1 MFRGSQMSKRIA
13 LLAAAVLMCATWSS
27 AQTRIDQTY
36 DTQKPTTLTGEVRG
50 TYRGDGGLAYILL
63 EVRGKDGTRQQWAI
77 QGGPARKLMEE
88 TGLKL
93 DTGGPPPHFVTLGE
107 VISALVY
114 PAKVKVELDPERNPG
129 RVYEQAI
136 AGRLVY
142 GVEITRADGKTVKFG
157 GSAP

>member
-1 MFRGSQMSKRIA
+1 MLNRIA
-13 LLAAAVLMCATWSS
+13 LLSVTLLLCATWSS
-27 AQTRIDQTY
+27 AQIPIDQTY
-36 DTQKPTTLTGEVRG
+36 DTRKPTTLTGQVRG
-50 TYRGDGGLAYILL
+50 TFRGDGGLAYILL
-63 EVRGKDGTRQQWAI
+63 EVQGKDGTRQQWAI
-77 QGGPARKLMEE
+77 QGGQARKLMEE

-129 RVYEQAI
+129 LVYQQAI

-142 GVEITRADGKTVKFG
+142 GVEITRADGKKVKFG